1 MRMLYFERNVDLR
14 GDVSSWD
21 KLEVDS
27 SLGLD
32 GNNYVSPVSP
42 AGKGIACKLSKTG
55 VWKKEVF

>member
-1 MRMLYFERNVDLR
+1 MLYFERNVDLR

-21 KLEVDS
+21 TLEVDS

-32 GNNYVSPVSP
+32 GSNYAGLVSP
-42 AGKGIACKLSKTG
+42 AGKGITCKVSKIG